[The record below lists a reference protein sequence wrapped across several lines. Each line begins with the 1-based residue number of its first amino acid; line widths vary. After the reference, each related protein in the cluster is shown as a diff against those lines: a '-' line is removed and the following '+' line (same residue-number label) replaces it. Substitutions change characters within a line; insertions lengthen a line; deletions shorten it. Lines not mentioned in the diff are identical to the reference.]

1 MISIALPKGR
11 ILKEVLPLFKKAGYD
26 FSEILHDERK
36 LKFELSQK
44 GFIVMLLKPF
54 DVPVY
59 VERGSADIGVV
70 GMDVL
75 LERNSDVLNLLDLKL
90 GICRVSVAKPKV
102 KHFNWENGLRVGTKF
117 PNISKKYFECK
128 GINVDTI
135 KLEGSVELAP
145 ITGISDVIVDIVSS
159 GETLRKNGLE
169 EIEKICDISSYLIMN
184 RTFFKTRFTEACIL
198 VQKIKGAVG

>member
-1 MISIALPKGR
+1 MITIALPKGR
-11 ILKEVLPLFKKAGYD
+11 LAQQTVELLKKVSLVD
-26 FSEILHDERK
+26 IDISDESRK
-36 LKFELSQK
+36 L
-44 GFIVMLLKPF
+44 VMEDDKSSLRFLMVKPF
-54 DVPVY
+54 DVPTY
-59 VERGSADIGVV
+59 VEYGVADIGVV

>member
-36 LKFELSQK
+36 LKFELIQK